1 MNYKYFLFA
10 LLLQFSVFLSVAQK
24 KQYPIAALAFY
35 NLENF
40 FNPED
45 NPETN
50 DDDFTPN
57 GSHRYTE
64 AIFKQKAHNMAEV
77 LAQLGTEHTPDGA
90 ALIGVCEVEDDRA
103 LKVLLQQTELK
114 QRKYRFIRIEGPD
127 RRGINV
133 ALIYN
138 PRYFKTITA
147 KSIGINL
154 KYAGGGYTR
163 DVLLVQGILQGDT
176 VFVLVN
182 HWPSRS
188 GGEAASAPKRAVAAA
203 VNREAVDQILKQNKN
218 AKIILMGDFN
228 DDPVNES
235 VAEVLGATG
244 SREKA
249 IQYNRLYNPWNKL
262 YAQGIG
268 TLSHNDK
275 WNLFD
280 QIILSP
286 AWISG
291 KSGNWQFY
299 QARVFDKDFLKNSFG
314 KYKGFP
320 HRSYSGNKWINGY
333 SDHFPT
339 IVYIIKDA
347 PLQNENE

>member
-1 MNYKYFLFA
+1 MNYKYLLFA
-10 LLLQFSVFLSVAQK
+10 FLLQCSSFFCLAQK
-24 KQYPIAALAFY
+24 KQYPIAAIAFY

-40 FNPED
+40 FNPEN

-50 DDDFTPN
+50 DDDFTPD

-64 AIFKQKAHNMAEV
+64 DIFKQKAQNMAEV
-77 LAQLGTEHTPDGA
+77 LAQLGTEYTPDGA

-103 LKVLLQQTELK
+103 LKVLLQQAALK
-114 QRKYRFIRIEGPD
+114 HRRYRFIRIEGPD

-138 PRYFKTITA
+138 PKYFKIITA

-154 KYAGGGYTR
+154 KYAGGGLTR
-163 DVLLVQGILQGDT
+163 DVLLVQGVLQEDT

-188 GGEAASAPKRAVAAA
+188 GGEASSAPKRAVAAE
-203 VNREAVDQILKQNKN
+203 VNRQAVDQIMKQYQN
-218 AKIILMGDFN
+218 AKIILMGDLN

-235 VAEVLGATG
+235 VAKVLGATG
-244 SREKA
+244 NREKA
-249 IQYNRLYNPWNKL
+249 IQSNQLYNPWNQL

-286 AWISG
+286 AWLSTNTG
-291 KSGNWQFY
+291 HWQYY
-299 QARVFDKDFLKNSFG
+299 QARVFDKDFLKSSFG
-314 KYKGFP
+314 KYKGYP

-339 IVYIIKDA
+339 IIYIIKDA
-347 PLQNENE
+347 ALQHEK

>member
-1 MNYKYFLFA
+1 MNHKYLPII
-10 LLLQFSVFLSVAQK
+10 LLLQCCSVFCSAQK
-24 KQYPIAALAFY
+24 KRYPIAAVAFY

-50 DDDFTPN
+50 DEDFTPE

-64 AIFKQKAHNMAEV
+64 AIFKQKAKNMAQV
-77 LAQLGTEHTPDGA
+77 LAQLGTDYTPDGA
-90 ALIGVCEVEDDRA
+90 AIIGVCEVEDDRA
-103 LKVLLQQTELK
+103 LKVLLQQAPLK
-114 QRKYRFIRIEGPD
+114 QRNYRFIRFEGPD
-127 RRGINV
+127 KRGINV

-138 PRYFKTITA
+138 PRYFRTITA
-147 KSIGINL
+147 KPIEINL
-154 KYAGGGYTR
+154 KYAGGGHTR
-163 DVLLVQGILQGDT
+163 DVLLVEGVLLGDT

-188 GGEAASAPKRAVAAA
+188 GGEAASAPKRAAAA
-203 VNREAVDQILKQNKN
+203 EVNRLAVEQIMKQHKD
-218 AKIILMGDFN
+218 ARIILMGDLN

-244 SREKA
+244 SKLA
-249 IQYNRLYNPWNKL
+249 AVQSNKLYNPWNNL

-286 AWISG
+286 SWLTRQSG
-291 KSGNWQFY
+291 HWQYY
-299 QARVFDKDFLKNSFG
+299 QASVFDREFLKSSFG
-314 KYKGFP
+314 KYKGYP

-347 PLQNENE
+347 PVYYDK

>member
-1 MNYKYFLFA
+1 MTLKYLLIIF
-10 LLLQFSVFLSVAQK
+10 LLQLCSPISFAQK
-24 KQYPIAALAFY
+24 KQYPIAAVAFY

-50 DDDFTPN
+50 DEDFTPE

-64 AIFKQKAHNMAEV
+64 AIFRQKAKNMADV
-77 LAQLGTEHTPDGA
+77 LVQLGTEYTPDGA

-103 LKVLLQQTELK
+103 LKVLLEQTSIR
-114 QRKYRFIRIEGPD
+114 QRNYRFVRIEGPD
-127 RRGINV
+127 KRGINV
-133 ALIYN
+133 ALIYS
-138 PRYFKTITA
+138 PKYFKMIKA

-154 KYAGGGYTR
+154 EFAGGGHTR
-163 DVLLVQGILQGDT
+163 DVLMVEGVLQGDT

-188 GGEAASAPKRAVAAA
+188 GGEAASAPKRAAAA
-203 VNREAVDQILKQNKN
+203 EVNRQIVEQIMSLHRN
-218 AKIILMGDFN
+218 AKIILMGDLN
-228 DDPVNES
+228 DDPVSNS
-235 VAEVLGATG
+235 VARVLGTNG
-244 SREKA
+244 DKSKA
-249 IQYNRLYNPWNKL
+249 LINGQLYNPWNKL
-262 YAQGIG
+262 YSRGIG

-286 AWISG
+286 AWLVTNTG
-291 KSGNWQFY
+291 HWQYY
-299 QARVFDKDFLKNSFG
+299 QARVFDKEFLKSSFG
-314 KYKGFP
+314 KYKGYP

-339 IVYIIKDA
+339 IIYLIKDA
-347 PLQNENE
+347 PLQQED